1 MNNLSLCFP
10 TGADVE
16 TGFKAVVKGKGENP
30 RKPQTMEIM
39 KEQMFPQNSLL
50 LSQQQP
56 VCLPQTL
63 TRSEEGHRL
72 SSCISKR
79 IVLAWSPREGTSPWS
94 PVRLSWLYSQ
104 WSQNRPVRKTTLET
118 LRKAIWIA
126 SHYEWGMQTVLS
138 FPSLTICN
146 KHLWGM

>member
-16 TGFKAVVKGKGENP
+16 MGFKAVLKGKGENP

-63 TRSEEGHRL
+63 TWSEEGRRL

-79 IVLAWSPREGTSPWS
+79 IVLA
-94 PVRLSWLYSQ
+94 
-104 WSQNRPVRKTTLET
+104 
-118 LRKAIWIA
+118 
-126 SHYEWGMQTVLS
+126 
-138 FPSLTICN
+138 
-146 KHLWGM
+146 